1 MKLNEIKLSAKEK
14 AEEFVKRY
22 VVVSALGVSATCTV
36 RDDGVIDVEKGDT
49 PFMLANFK
57 FTKLPV
63 KFGIAEGNFFLSGL
77 DKLESLEGSP
87 DEVKGE
93 FSCYACTNLKSLKD
107 SPRTVGSLDCSR
119 CISLTSFDGL
129 PSVIKGSF
137 RCHGCINLTSLK
149 GVPTIIN
156 DYFNCSNCPSLTSFE
171 GCPEKINSNFVAN
184 HCLSLNTLRFLPKE
198 VNGIIFLKSC
208 PNVRDYLNL
217 LNVKGVTRIE
227 ITTDTKSSDM
237 FRVQEILNKY
247 LPKHDMLNCQDEL
260 IEAGLEKYA
269 EID

>member
-14 AEEFVKRY
+14 VEAFVKRY
-22 VVVSALGVSATCTV
+22 VVDSATCTV

-107 SPRTVGSLDCSR
+107 SPRTVGSIDCSR
-119 CISLTSFDGL
+119 CIS
-129 PSVIKGSF
+129 
-137 RCHGCINLTSLK
+137 
-149 GVPTIIN
+149 
-156 DYFNCSNCPSLTSFE
+156 
-171 GCPEKINSNFVAN
+171 
-184 HCLSLNTLRFLPKE
+184 
-198 VNGIIFLKSC
+198 
-208 PNVRDYLNL
+208 
-217 LNVKGVTRIE
+217 
-227 ITTDTKSSDM
+227 
-237 FRVQEILNKY
+237 
-247 LPKHDMLNCQDEL
+247 
-260 IEAGLEKYA
+260 
-269 EID
+269 